1 MASASLKTITRAAST
16 RGVSRTGA
24 IVLGLLCVMYFIL
37 YVDRVNISTAAP
49 LIQSDLRLSNAELG
63 LAFSGFA
70 YPYAFFQLFGGWIG
84 DRFGARRVLGACG
97 LIVCAATALT
107 GAVGGLTTLF
117 LARVALGFGEG
128 AMFPTA
134 THAMA
139 KWVPRRRY
147 GFAQGITHAFARLGN
162 ALTPPL
168 IAALI
173 AVSSWRGS
181 FVVLAGASL
190 LWVAVWVWYFRDDPH
205 THPAMTA
212 ADRAALV
219 PARPAQ
225 RASRPVPWGR
235 LARRMLAV
243 TSVDFCYGWTL
254 WLFLSWIPSFFYKS
268 YHLDLKH
275 SAVFSAGVF
284 LAGVVGDMV
293 GGVLSDWILRR
304 TGRLGLA
311 RSGVIAFGLL
321 GAAAFLTPLLFTQD
335 LTTVTLCL
343 SAAFFCAELVVAP
356 IWAVPMDIAP
366 AHAGTASGMMNLGFG
381 LAGVISPVAFGYALD
396 ATGNWTVPFMASI
409 GLLVLGAA
417 MTWLMRPERPFEQA

>member
-1 MASASLKTITRAAST
+1 
-16 RGVSRTGA
+16 
-24 IVLGLLCVMYFIL
+24 
-37 YVDRVNISTAAP
+37 
-49 LIQSDLRLSNAELG
+49 
-63 LAFSGFA
+63 
-70 YPYAFFQLFGGWIG
+70 
-84 DRFGARRVLGACG
+84 
-97 LIVCAATALT
+97 
-107 GAVGGLTTLF
+107 
-117 LARVALGFGEG
+117 
-128 AMFPTA
+128 
-134 THAMA
+134 MA

-147 GFAQGITHAFARLGN
+147 GFAQGITHASARLGN

-173 AVSSWRGS
+173 AISSWRGS
-181 FVVLAGASL
+181 FVVLAGVSL
-190 LWVAVWVWYFRDDPH
+190 LWVIVWVWYFRDDPH
-205 THPAMTA
+205 MHPAMTA

-219 PARPAQ
+219 PARPAH
-225 RASRPVPWGR
+225 RAAAPVPWGR
-235 LARRMLAV
+235 LARRMLPV
-243 TSVDFCYGWTL
+243 TAVDFCYGWTL

-275 SAVFSAGVF
+275 SAMFSAGVF
-284 LAGVVGDMV
+284 LAGVVGDTL

-321 GAAAFLTPLLFTQD
+321 GAAAFLMPLLFTRD

-396 ATGNWTVPFMASI
+396 ATGSWTVPFMASI
-409 GLLVLGAA
+409 ALLVLGAA
-417 MTWLMRPERPFEQA
+417 MTLLMRPERPFEET